1 VSKAAATVN
10 GPVTISV
17 TGSEPHAAP
26 VPSLDP
32 FVELEA
38 RIVSALIENGEMI
51 NDKRIAAVEA
61 REGLIPRTVLSAR
74 DIRATPSNPEF
85 ARCANSWLDI
95 AVSWS
100 NDDAEG
106 LYMLHRHQQHGC

>member
-1 VSKAAATVN
+1 
-10 GPVTISV
+10 
-17 TGSEPHAAP
+17 
-26 VPSLDP
+26 
-32 FVELEA
+32 
-38 RIVSALIENGEMI
+38 MI

-61 REGLIPRTVLSAR
+61 REGLIPRTVLCQGHQSN
-74 DIRATPSNPEF
+74 PSNPEF

-106 LYMLHRHQQHGC
+106 LYMLHRHQQHG